1 MDNPNSYILKTH
13 VTTIS
18 SSSYVSTPNG
28 PIFLL
33 PIFPFRWLESE
44 VTCMPQ
50 NLLAPCK
57 EVMARSITSMAIFND
72 SFDDLLLGFIV
83 STLFV
88 LVGLCVVMFDL
99 A

>member
-1 MDNPNSYILKTH
+1 
-13 VTTIS
+13 
-18 SSSYVSTPNG
+18 
-28 PIFLL
+28 
-33 PIFPFRWLESE
+33 
-44 VTCMPQ
+44 MPQ